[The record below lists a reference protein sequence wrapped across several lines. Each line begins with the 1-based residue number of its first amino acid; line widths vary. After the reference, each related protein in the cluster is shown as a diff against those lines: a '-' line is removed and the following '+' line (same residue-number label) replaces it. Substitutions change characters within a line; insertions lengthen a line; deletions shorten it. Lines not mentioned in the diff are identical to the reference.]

1 MYFGNINQQNLNP
14 MKLYLFIM
22 SLFFCCTINAQ
33 NAITGSVTDS
43 NKQPIPGANIKVIG
57 ESAGT
62 TTDFD
67 GNFKLSTAAKPP
79 FTIEVTSVGYGNKS
93 LKITSENQKVTIV
106 LVDEETKL
114 NEIVVSASRTPER
127 VIESPVTIER
137 MGLKEIKG
145 STAATYYDG
154 LENLK
159 EVHFNTSSLSFKS
172 INARGFA
179 TVANTRFMQLVD
191 GMDNSSPALNFVLGN
206 LIGLSELD
214 VASVELLPGAS
225 SALYGANAFN
235 GILFMNSKSP
245 FTSQGIS
252 TYIKYG
258 QTSQK
263 TAGSNDYWDFGIRA
277 AHAFNKYI
285 AGKANLNIMR
295 ATEWI
300 ASDNRDVRGGLVGHE
315 NNQNYDGL
323 NYYGDEASI
332 FIANVGQVSRTGYR
346 DQDLNDNKIKSVK
359 ADLSL
364 HIKPWANDFEIILQS
379 KVGTGNTI
387 YQGANRYA
395 LKNFFMNQNKIE
407 VKGNNFFVRGY
418 MTTEDAGN
426 SYNMTFAGLKVNE
439 EWKSNT
445 NWFTDYGRAFQ
456 LSSAVLGYSTSQ
468 ASAYARNFA
477 DYNLTPFLPIPVSNL
492 GGANGTRL
500 LPGTSEY
507 KAALNKV
514 IGNSN
519 PITGGAKFEDQSKI
533 YHSDANYNFK
543 DKIKF
548 AEIQVGGSLRQYEMN
563 SNGSIFTDGDGKI
576 TYNEYGIY
584 SQLTKKF
591 LKEERLKFTGSIR
604 YDKSQN
610 FDGFVSPRV
619 AFVYSAGASKRHNIR
634 VSYQTGFRN
643 PTTQD
648 QYIGLDVG
656 PYALIGSAPDNLER
670 YSEIRGDNFN
680 GSGVISLEG
689 QGILGSSTKVMTGL
703 DAYNNSFTKE
713 SVTAFDNAISTGQ
726 TVENA
731 ALNLQVAD
739 IDLVKPE
746 RVQAFELG
754 YRTVIQND
762 LSIDINGY
770 YNIYN
775 DFLNQ
780 ARVLAPYYGD
790 VNDVTLGSNSVTAI
804 KNKDR
809 REYNVY
815 TNSQTQVTSV
825 GFGVGLGKKV
835 YKDFEVSV
843 NYNFAD
849 FEFDQDKDPSFIA
862 GFNTPKHR
870 VKASLGNDKLFKN
883 FGFNTNV
890 RWNTEYLWESNFGD
904 GMVPENTVFDAQIN
918 YAIPSIKS
926 MLKIGGNNIFGKDYI
941 QVIGAG
947 AIGQIWYASLTI
959 NP

>member
-1 MYFGNINQQNLNP
+1 
-14 MKLYLFIM
+14 M
-22 SLFFCCTINAQ
+22 SLLFCSVIHSQ
-33 NAITGSVTDS
+33 NSITGSITDS
-43 NKQPIPGANIKVIG
+43 NKQPVPGANVKVIG
-57 ESAGT
+57 DSTGT
-62 TTDFD
+62 TTDSE
-67 GNFKLSTAAKPP
+67 GNFKLTTSASLP
-79 FTIEVTSVGYGNKS
+79 FKLEVTSVGYEKKNVS
-93 LKITSENQKVTIV
+93 VTSNNQKVTVV
-106 LVDEETKL
+106 LNDEETKL

-137 MGLKEIKG
+137 MGIQQIKN

-172 INARGFA
+172 INTRGFA

-214 VASVELLPGAS
+214 VANVELLPGAS

-252 TYIKYG
+252 TYMKYG
-258 QTSQK
+258 QTTQK
-263 TAGSNDYWDFGIRA
+263 TAGTNDYYDFGIRA

-300 ASDNRDVRGGLVGHE
+300 ASDDRDVNGGLVGFE
-315 NNQNYDGL
+315 NNQNYNGL
-323 NYYGDEASI
+323 NYYGDEATV
-332 FIANVGQVSRTGYR
+332 FIPNVGNVSRTGYR

-359 ADLSL
+359 ADFSL

-418 MTTEDAGN
+418 MVTEDAGN

-445 NWFTDYGRAFQ
+445 NWFTDYATAFQ
-456 LSSAVLGYSTSQ
+456 LSSAVLGYNASN

-477 DYNLTPFLPIPVSNL
+477 DYNITPFLPLTPSNK
-492 GGANGTRL
+492 GGARGTRF
-500 LPGTSEY
+500 LPGTSDFDT
-507 KAALNKV
+507 ALAKV

-576 TYNEYGIY
+576 TYNEFGVY

-591 LKEERLKFTGSIR
+591 LKEDRLKFIGSVR

-619 AFVYSAGASKRHNIR
+619 AFVYSAGATKRHNIR

-656 PYALIGSAPDNLER
+656 PYALLGSAPDNLAR

-680 GSGVISLEG
+680 GSGVISAAG
-689 QGILGSSTKVMTGL
+689 QAILNGATQVTMAGTQ
-703 DAYNNSFTKE
+703 AYENSFTKE
-713 SVTAFDNAISTGQ
+713 SVIDFDNAISSGQ
-726 TVENA
+726 TPA
-731 ALNLQVAD
+731 DASTNLQVAS
-739 IDLVKPE
+739 IGLVKPE
-746 RVQAFELG
+746 RVQAIELG
-754 YRTVIQND
+754 YRSVINND

-775 DFLNQ
+775 DFINQ
-780 ARVLAPYYGD
+780 ARVFAPYYGNYSNVNNPID
-790 VNDVTLGSNSVTAI
+790 VSNSITAI
-804 KNKDR
+804 ANKDR
-809 REYNVY
+809 REYNLY

-825 GFGVGLGKKV
+825 GFGIGLGKKV
-835 YKDFEVSV
+835 FKDFEVNV

-849 FEFDQDKDPSFIA
+849 FEFDQEKDPSFIA

-918 YAIPSIKS
+918 YAIPALKS
-926 MLKIGGNNIFGKDYI
+926 VLKVGGNNVFGKDYI

-947 AIGQIWYASLTI
+947 AIGQLWYASWTI

>member
-1 MYFGNINQQNLNP
+1 
-14 MKLYLFIM
+14 M
-22 SLFFCCTINAQ
+22 SLLFCSVIHSQ
-33 NAITGSVTDS
+33 NSITGSITDS
-43 NKQPIPGANIKVIG
+43 NKQPIPGANVKVIG
-57 ESAGT
+57 DSSGT
-62 TTDFD
+62 TSDSD
-67 GNFKLSTAAKPP
+67 GNFKLSTSASLP
-79 FTIEVTSVGYGNKS
+79 FKLEITSVGYEKKNVS
-93 LKITSENQKVTIV
+93 VTSNNQKVTV
-106 LVDEETKL
+106 ALSDEETKL

-137 MGLKEIKG
+137 MGLQQIKN

-154 LENLK
+154 IENLK

-172 INARGFA
+172 INTRGFA
-179 TVANTRFMQLVD
+179 TISNTRFMQLVD

-214 VASVELLPGAS
+214 VANVELLPGAS

-252 TYIKYG
+252 TYMKYG

-263 TAGSNDYWDFGIRA
+263 TAGTNDYYDFGIRA

-300 ASDNRDVRGGLVGHE
+300 ASDDRDTNGGLIGHE
-315 NNQNYDGL
+315 NNQNYNGL
-323 NYYGDEASI
+323 NYYGDEATT
-332 FIANVGQVSRTGYR
+332 FITNVGNVSRTGYR

-359 ADLSL
+359 ADFSL

-395 LKNFFMNQNKIE
+395 LKNFYMNQNKIE
-407 VKGNNFFVRGY
+407 VKGSNFFVRGY
-418 MTTEDAGN
+418 MTSEDAGN

-445 NWFTDYGRAFQ
+445 NWFTDYATAYQ
-456 LSSAVLGYSTSQ
+456 LSSAVLGLNTSN
-468 ASAYARNFA
+468 AAAYARNFA
-477 DYNLTPFLPIPVSNL
+477 DYNITPLLPLTPSNK
-492 GGANGTRL
+492 GGARGTRF
-500 LPGTSEY
+500 LPGTSDFDT
-507 KAALNKV
+507 ALAKV

-543 DKIKF
+543 NEIKF

-576 TYNEYGIY
+576 TYNEFGVY

-591 LKEERLKFTGSIR
+591 LKEERLKFTGSVR

-610 FDGFVSPRV
+610 FEGFISPRI
-619 AFVYSAGASKRHNIR
+619 AFVYSAGANKRHNIR
-634 VSYQTGFRN
+634 ASYQTGFRN

-648 QYIGLDVG
+648 QYIGLNVG

-670 YSEIRGDNFN
+670 YSEIRGNDFN
-680 GSGVISLEG
+680 GSGFISAEG
-689 QGILGSSTKVMTGL
+689 QAILNGATQVTMTGTQ
-703 DAYNNSFTKE
+703 AYENSFTKE
-713 SVTAFDNAISTGQ
+713 SVIDFDNAISNGQ
-726 TVENA
+726 TPANA
-731 ALNLQVAD
+731 ASNLQVAS
-739 IDLVKPE
+739 IGLVKPE
-746 RVQAFELG
+746 RVQAFEVG
-754 YRTVIQND
+754 YRSVINND

-780 ARVLAPYYGD
+780 ARVFSPYYGD
-790 VNDVTLGSNSVTAI
+790 VNEIDVNPNAITAI
-804 KNKDR
+804 ANKDR

-825 GFGVGLGKKV
+825 GFGIGLGKKV
-835 YKDFEVSV
+835 YKDFEVNV

-849 FEFDQDKDPSFIA
+849 FEFDQEKDPSFIA

-918 YAIPSIKS
+918 YAIPALKS
-926 MLKIGGNNIFGKDYI
+926 LLKVGGNNVFGKDYI

-947 AIGQIWYASLTI
+947 SIGQLWYASWTI

>member
-1 MYFGNINQQNLNP
+1 
-14 MKLYLFIM
+14 MKFYLFIM
-22 SLFFCCTINAQ
+22 SLLFCSVIHAQ
-33 NAITGSVTDS
+33 NSITGSITDS
-43 NKQPIPGANIKVIG
+43 NKQPVPGANIKVIG
-57 ESAGT
+57 DSSGT
-62 TTDFD
+62 TTDSE
-67 GNFKLSTAAKPP
+67 GNFKLTTSVALP
-79 FTIEVTSVGYGNKS
+79 FKLEVTSVGYEKKNVS
-93 LKITSENQKVTIV
+93 VTSNNQKVTVV
-106 LVDEETKL
+106 LSDEETKL

-137 MGLKEIKG
+137 MGLQQIKN

-172 INARGFA
+172 INTRGFA
-179 TVANTRFMQLVD
+179 TISNTRFMQLVD

-214 VASVELLPGAS
+214 VANVELLPGAS

-252 TYIKYG
+252 TYMKYG
-258 QTSQK
+258 QTTQK
-263 TAGSNDYWDFGIRA
+263 TAGTNDYYDFGIRA
-277 AHAFNKYI
+277 AHAFNKYV
-285 AGKANLNIMR
+285 AGKANINIMK

-300 ASDNRDVRGGLVGHE
+300 ASDDRDTNGGLIGHE
-315 NNQNYDGL
+315 NNQNYNGL
-323 NYYGDEASI
+323 NYYGDEATV
-332 FIANVGQVSRTGYR
+332 FIPNVGNVSRTGYR
-346 DQDLNDNKIKSVK
+346 DQELNDNKIKSVK
-359 ADLSL
+359 ADFSL

-395 LKNFFMNQNKIE
+395 LKNFYMNQNKIE
-407 VKGNNFFVRGY
+407 LKGSNFFVRGY
-418 MTTEDAGN
+418 MVTEDAGN

-445 NWFTDYGRAFQ
+445 NWFTDYATAFQ
-456 LSSAVLGYSTSQ
+456 LSSAVLGFNASN

-477 DYNLTPFLPIPVSNL
+477 DYNITPFLPLIPSNK
-492 GGANGTRL
+492 GGARGTRF
-500 LPGTSEY
+500 LPGTSDFDT
-507 KAALNKV
+507 ALAKV

-543 DKIKF
+543 EKIKF

-576 TYNEYGIY
+576 TYNELGVY

-591 LKEERLKFTGSIR
+591 LKEERLKFTGSVR

-610 FDGFVSPRV
+610 FEGFISPRI
-619 AFVYSAGASKRHNIR
+619 AFVYSAGANKRHNIR
-634 VSYQTGFRN
+634 ASYQTGFRN

-656 PYALIGSAPDNLER
+656 PYALIGSAPDNLDR

-680 GSGVISLEG
+680 GSGVISAAG
-689 QGILGSSTKVMTGL
+689 QAILSGATQVTMTGTQ
-703 DAYNNSFTKE
+703 AYENSFTKE
-713 SVTAFDNAISTGQ
+713 SVIAFDNAISGGQ
-726 TVENA
+726 TPSIA
-731 ALNLQVAD
+731 ATNLQVAS
-739 IDLVKPE
+739 IGFVKPE
-746 RVQAFELG
+746 RVQAFEVG
-754 YRTVIQND
+754 YRSVINND

-775 DFLNQ
+775 DFLSQ
-780 ARVLAPYYGD
+780 ARVFSPYYGSVKD
-790 VNDVTLGSNSVTAI
+790 VSIGANSVTAI
-804 KNKDR
+804 ANKDR

-815 TNSQTQVTSV
+815 TNSQTQVSSV
-825 GFGVGLGKKV
+825 GFGIGLGKKV
-835 YKDFEVSV
+835 YKDFEVNV

-918 YAIPSIKS
+918 YAIPAMKS
-926 MLKIGGNNIFGKDYI
+926 VLKVGGNNVFGKDYI

-947 AIGQIWYASLTI
+947 SIGQLWYASWTI